1 MKGKRKERTYIQRKI
16 EHKESLRRTNV
27 LSRRGHVISTSCPGH
42 FVYLSTATL
51 PTPLILSCLVTW
63 PHASVT
69 VHYSIHYTYK
79 VSCTCRKYRMHIQIV
94 VQTQTNEVQMDHY
107 NI

>member
-1 MKGKRKERTYIQRKI
+1 MKGKRKERTYIQRKT
-16 EHKESLRRTNV
+16 H
-27 LSRRGHVISTSCPGH
+27 LSRRGQLTSMSCPGH

-69 VHYSIHYTYK
+69 VHYSIHYIYK